1 MMVRCGAGF
10 FDFWQGG
17 DSAPRRPWWSSAR
30 TVTLPARKDRHAA
43 RHAARARTSAAL
55 KACIICIRVHYQMQ
69 RPVVMDTNNGTPR
82 KRHVLIVDDDIQ
94 LAWSLKETLENDGYE
109 ATIVPDGALALKFAL
124 GHHLDAV
131 VCDLQMLGVEGD
143 LLYATVERSNPSL
156 ARRFIFITGLDD
168 HPQFQK
174 FIDTIELPALHKPV
188 ALAALRGEV
197 VRVAERR

>member
-1 MMVRCGAGF
+1 
-10 FDFWQGG
+10 
-17 DSAPRRPWWSSAR
+17 
-30 TVTLPARKDRHAA
+30 
-43 RHAARARTSAAL
+43 
-55 KACIICIRVHYQMQ
+55 
-69 RPVVMDTNNGTPR
+69 MDTNNGTPR
-82 KRHVLIVDDDIQ
+82 KRHVLIVDDDIP

-109 ATIVPDGALALKFAL
+109 ATIVPDGALALKFVL

-131 VCDLQMLGVEGD
+131 VCNLQMLGVESD

-188 ALAALRGEV
+188 ALDTLRGEV

>member
-1 MMVRCGAGF
+1 ME
-10 FDFWQGG
+10 
-17 DSAPRRPWWSSAR
+17 
-30 TVTLPARKDRHAA
+30 
-43 RHAARARTSAAL
+43 
-55 KACIICIRVHYQMQ
+55 I
-69 RPVVMDTNNGTPR
+69 NNGTPR
-82 KRHVLIVDDDIQ
+82 KRHVLIVDDDIS

-109 ATIVPDGALALKFAL
+109 ATIVPDGALALKFVL
-124 GHHLDAV
+124 EHQLDAV
-131 VCDLQMLGVEGD
+131 VCDLQMSGVEGD

-188 ALAALRGEV
+188 TLAALRGEV